1 MLLTLLM
8 MLKLLTSSSTVI
20 FKRTVAIV
28 RTVSVSYTVVLCPGV
43 VSSDEV
49 MLNMIVSAI
58 VVLLGLHTTHAYLNH
73 VGIISNKHKL
83 SDYHS
88 VFKPLISTNAVV
100 TLPSFRLSIQSTDK
114 YEVDN
119 SDGSDSKRSD
129 GSDSKS
135 ILPGW
140 LGAFTTACLGGALF
154 GLDIGS
160 SSSVLRILGST
171 GFDAAQTAGDAAQAL
186 DPIQLGQ
193 IAGGSLLGAI
203 ISSTLII
210 LIGDKDIGRKVELQI
225 SSLLFLLG
233 TVVQSV
239 LSSSIPVLLGGRI
252 LYGLGIGV
260 AMHAAPLFI
269 AETAPNKLRGRLV
282 SFKEAAIVIGIVA
295 GYAAGAYFGG
305 SSDWRAVWLDSAIP
319 LEVLMIIGS
328 FFLIPESP
336 RWLALRNRKEEAVE
350 SLKVLQPELSVDEAS
365 SQVQEMI
372 TLSSSSVV
380 VDQSTVVG
388 DMKTNDALESLKE
401 IFGSPYNRRALVI
414 GIGLV
419 AFQQFSGQPS
429 VLYFANRL
437 FEQAG
442 LGYEAALFIGVFKL
456 IMTFVSAYLVE
467 NPQFGRRTLLLI
479 GNSGVTLSLLSL
491 AYFYLGG
498 NAVTDGVGSVGPSVQ
513 QYSIIASMLIFVGSY
528 QIGFGPISWLILSEI
543 FPLRIRSTALSLG
556 TLVNFS
562 SNLLVTL
569 IFEAERVLVGESLL
583 FLQFGLIGLAA
594 TVFTY
599 FLVFETRGL
608 SLEEI
613 EVKLKKEVDGGSA

>member
-1 MLLTLLM
+1 
-8 MLKLLTSSSTVI
+8 
-20 FKRTVAIV
+20 
-28 RTVSVSYTVVLCPGV
+28 
-43 VSSDEV
+43 
-49 MLNMIVSAI
+49 MLNMIVSTI
-58 VVLLGLHTTHAYLNH
+58 VVLLGLHTTHAYLSH
-73 VGIISNKHKL
+73 VGIISNSHKL

-88 VFKPLISTNAVV
+88 VFNPLISTNAVV
-100 TLPSFRLSIQSTDK
+100 TLNLPSFRLSIQSTDK
-114 YEVDN
+114 YEVD
-119 SDGSDSKRSD
+119 SSD

-160 SSSVLRILGST
+160 SSSVLRILGSA

-239 LSSSIPVLLGGRI
+239 LSSSIHVLLGGRI

-336 RWLALRNRKEEAVE
+336 RWLALRNRKAEAVE

-372 TLSSSSVV
+372 TLSSSSSSSVAM
-380 VDQSTVVG
+380 DQSTTGVIEG
-388 DMKTNDALESLKE
+388 ETKTNDALESLKE

-442 LGYEAALFIGVFKL
+442 LGYEAALLIGVFKL

>member
-1 MLLTLLM
+1 MFLTL
-8 MLKLLTSSSTVI
+8 
-20 FKRTVAIV
+20 
-28 RTVSVSYTVVLCPGV
+28 PGV

-49 MLNMIVSAI
+49 MLNMIVSTI

-88 VFKPLISTNAVV
+88 VFKPLISTKALV

-114 YEVDN
+114 YEVD
-119 SDGSDSKRSD
+119 SSD

-372 TLSSSSVV
+372 TLSSSSVA
-380 VDQSTVVG
+380 VDQSTVEG
-388 DMKTNDALESLKE
+388 DTNTNDALESLKE

-613 EVKLKKEVDGGSA
+613 EVKLKKEVDGSSA

>member
-1 MLLTLLM
+1 M
-8 MLKLLTSSSTVI
+8 
-20 FKRTVAIV
+20 
-28 RTVSVSYTVVLCPGV
+28 
-43 VSSDEV
+43 
-49 MLNMIVSAI
+49 
-58 VVLLGLHTTHAYLNH
+58 
-73 VGIISNKHKL
+73 
-83 SDYHS
+83 
-88 VFKPLISTNAVV
+88 
-100 TLPSFRLSIQSTDK
+100 
-114 YEVDN
+114 
-119 SDGSDSKRSD
+119 
-129 GSDSKS
+129 
-135 ILPGW
+135 
-140 LGAFTTACLGGALF
+140 
-154 GLDIGS
+154 
-160 SSSVLRILGST
+160 
-171 GFDAAQTAGDAAQAL
+171 
-186 DPIQLGQ
+186 
-193 IAGGSLLGAI
+193 
-203 ISSTLII
+203 
-210 LIGDKDIGRKVELQI
+210 
-225 SSLLFLLG
+225 
-233 TVVQSV
+233 
-239 LSSSIPVLLGGRI
+239 
-252 LYGLGIGV
+252 
-260 AMHAAPLFI
+260 
-269 AETAPNKLRGRLV
+269 
-282 SFKEAAIVIGIVA
+282 
-295 GYAAGAYFGG
+295 
-305 SSDWRAVWLDSAIP
+305 
-319 LEVLMIIGS
+319 
-328 FFLIPESP
+328 
-336 RWLALRNRKEEAVE
+336 
-350 SLKVLQPELSVDEAS
+350 
-365 SQVQEMI
+365 
-372 TLSSSSVV
+372 
-380 VDQSTVVG
+380 DQSTTAVVEG
-388 DMKTNDALESLKE
+388 ETKTNDALESLKE

-498 NAVTDGVGSVGPSVQ
+498 NAVTEGVGSVGPSVQ

>member
-1 MLLTLLM
+1 
-8 MLKLLTSSSTVI
+8 
-20 FKRTVAIV
+20 
-28 RTVSVSYTVVLCPGV
+28 
-43 VSSDEV
+43 
-49 MLNMIVSAI
+49 MLNMIVSTI

-73 VGIISNKHKL
+73 VGIISSKHKL

-114 YEVDN
+114 YEVD
-119 SDGSDSKRSD
+119 SSD

-319 LEVLMIIGS
+319 LEVLMILGS

-372 TLSSSSVV
+372 TLSSSSVA

>member
-1 MLLTLLM
+1 M
-8 MLKLLTSSSTVI
+8 K
-20 FKRTVAIV
+20 
-28 RTVSVSYTVVLCPGV
+28 
-43 VSSDEV
+43 
-49 MLNMIVSAI
+49 LNMIVSTI
-58 VVLLGLHTTHAYLNH
+58 VVLLGLHTTHAYLSH
-73 VGIISNKHKL
+73 VGIISNTHKL

-114 YEVDN
+114 YEVD
-119 SDGSDSKRSD
+119 SSD

-171 GFDAAQTAGDAAQAL
+171 GFDATQTAGDAAQAL

-372 TLSSSSVV
+372 TLSSSVA
-380 VDQSTVVG
+380 VDQSTTAVVEG
-388 DMKTNDALESLKE
+388 ETKTNDALESLKE